1 MEVTVGVTAVTSVAV
16 AVAVTE
22 VSATDVAVMVM
33 VLPDVGIVPG
43 AVYCAVFGFLIGSGT
58 VMVPIPVR
66 VVDRDH
72 FTSLHVGF
80 VVRLHPGLLTVAVYE
95 KFSVVPTVAVDGV
108 MVMLI
113 PVMMVIVAL
122 AVLEVSACAVDVI
135 VAVGAI
141 VVVPLDAVV
150 GIVAGAV

>member
-1 MEVTVGVTAVTSVAV
+1 MDVTVGVTAVTSVAV

-22 VSATDVAVMVM
+22 VSATDVAVIVM

-43 AVYCAVFGFLIGSGT
+43 ALYWALFGLLGSGT

-72 FTSLHVGF
+72 VTFLHVGS
-80 VVRLHPGLLTVAVYE
+80 VVGLHPGLLTVAVYG
-95 KFSVVPTVAVDGV
+95 KCSLVPTVAVDGAR
-108 MVMLI
+108 VMLI
-113 PVMMVIVAL
+113 PVMMVIVAP
-122 AVLEVSACAVDVI
+122 AVLEVSACAVAVI

-141 VVVPLDAVV
+141 VVVPLDVVV
-150 GIVAGAV
+150 GMVAGAV